1 MIEFNKIP
9 LGALDFNVGQI
20 PGLPPNPRGWTDAEI
35 KKLAK
40 SMKATPEL
48 AIIQRLNEAHYET
61 TER

>member
-35 KKLAK
+35 KKLA
-40 SMKATPEL
+40 
-48 AIIQRLNEAHYET
+48 IIQRLNEAHYET